1 MDYRVFGDK
10 IALRLDPGEELLD
23 RISEV
28 CRRQG
33 VRFGSITGIGAANHV
48 TIGFYNLEKQE
59 YSEKDLDYNN
69 DNCRATR
76 EQNSASA
83 RPAMATVI
91 RNLSQYKTVYLG
103 YPIWWGKEP
112 KLIRTF
118 LDQYSMKGKTVVP
131 FCTSGSSGI
140 SGSMAGIRKGAKGAQ
155 VLAGEDLTAMSR
167 KEVSAWVSEIGQ
179 EQK

>member
-59 YSEKDLDYNN
+59 YSEKDLDFPMEITSILG
-69 DNCRATR
+69 DVSRKDG
-76 EQNSASA
+76 E
-83 RPAMATVI
+83 
-91 RNLSQYKTVYLG
+91 VYLHVHINVSDEEG
-103 YPIWWGKEP
+103 
-112 KLIRTF
+112 RTF
-118 LDQYSMKGKTVVP
+118 GGHLKKCMISVTGEIVITCIDGEVGRKADPAT
-131 FCTSGSSGI
+131 GI
-140 SGSMAGIRKGAKGAQ
+140 NVFAF
-155 VLAGEDLTAMSR
+155 
-167 KEVSAWVSEIGQ
+167 
-179 EQK
+179 

>member
-59 YSEKDLDYNN
+59 YSEKDLDFPMEITSILGDVSRKDGEVYLHVHINVS
-69 DNCRATR
+69 DEEGRTFGGHLKKCMISVTGEIVITCIDREVGRKAERATG
-76 EQNSASA
+76 
-83 RPAMATVI
+83 I
-91 RNLSQYKTVYLG
+91 NLFS
-103 YPIWWGKEP
+103 
-112 KLIRTF
+112 F
-118 LDQYSMKGKTVVP
+118 
-131 FCTSGSSGI
+131 
-140 SGSMAGIRKGAKGAQ
+140 
-155 VLAGEDLTAMSR
+155 
-167 KEVSAWVSEIGQ
+167 
-179 EQK
+179 

>member
-59 YSEKDLDYNN
+59 YSEKDLDFPMEITSILG
-69 DNCRATR
+69 DVSRKDG
-76 EQNSASA
+76 E
-83 RPAMATVI
+83 
-91 RNLSQYKTVYLG
+91 VYLHVHINVSDEEG
-103 YPIWWGKEP
+103 
-112 KLIRTF
+112 RTF
-118 LDQYSMKGKTVVP
+118 GGHLKKCMISVTGEIVITCIDGEVGRKADPAT
-131 FCTSGSSGI
+131 GI
-140 SGSMAGIRKGAKGAQ
+140 N
-155 VLAGEDLTAMSR
+155 VLSF
-167 KEVSAWVSEIGQ
+167 
-179 EQK
+179 

>member
-1 MDYRVFGDK
+1 MPK
-10 IALRLDPGEELLD
+10 
-23 RISEV
+23 
-28 CRRQG
+28 
-33 VRFGSITGIGAANHV
+33 
-48 TIGFYNLEKQE
+48 KK
-59 YSEKDLDYNN
+59 YSEKDLDYDN

-118 LDQYSMKGKTVVP
+118 LDKYSMKGKTVIP

-140 SGSMAGIRKGAKGAQ
+140 SGSMDGIRKGAKGAQ

>member
-59 YSEKDLDYNN
+59 YSEKDLDFPMEITSILG
-69 DNCRATR
+69 DVSRKDG
-76 EQNSASA
+76 E
-83 RPAMATVI
+83 
-91 RNLSQYKTVYLG
+91 VYLHVHINVSDEEG
-103 YPIWWGKEP
+103 
-112 KLIRTF
+112 RTF
-118 LDQYSMKGKTVVP
+118 GGHLKN
-131 FCTSGSSGI
+131 
-140 SGSMAGIRKGAKGAQ
+140 A
-155 VLAGEDLTAMSR
+155 
-167 KEVSAWVSEIGQ
+167 
-179 EQK
+179 

>member
-59 YSEKDLDYNN
+59 YSEKDLDFPMEITSILG
-69 DNCRATR
+69 DVSRKDG
-76 EQNSASA
+76 E
-83 RPAMATVI
+83 
-91 RNLSQYKTVYLG
+91 VYLHVHINVSDEEG
-103 YPIWWGKEP
+103 
-112 KLIRTF
+112 RTF
-118 LDQYSMKGKTVVP
+118 GGHLKKCMISVTGEIVITCIDGEVGRKADPATGINVL
-131 FCTSGSSGI
+131 SS
-140 SGSMAGIRKGAKGAQ
+140 
-155 VLAGEDLTAMSR
+155 
-167 KEVSAWVSEIGQ
+167 
-179 EQK
+179 